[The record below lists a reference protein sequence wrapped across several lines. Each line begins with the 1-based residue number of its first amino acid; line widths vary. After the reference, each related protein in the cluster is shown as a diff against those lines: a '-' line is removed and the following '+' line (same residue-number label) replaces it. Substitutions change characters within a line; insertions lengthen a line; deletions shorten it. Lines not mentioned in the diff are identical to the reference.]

1 MKDTKSIFA
10 VLLFSLLLVACGDD
24 DPAPA
29 VPTGEI
35 RVLHTSPDAPPVDV
49 LLDSTTAISDLD
61 YAESSGYASVATA
74 TYEVSVEAI
83 TPAGNAEVINVP
95 ALDVAEDSRTTV
107 LAVGTATQETPT
119 DVILEAITV
128 DDSAAT
134 PGASEVAI
142 RVVHASPTAGSLGDV
157 DIYVTA
163 PGGAFTNP
171 ITLGYKEDAD
181 LAAVPA
187 DSYQIRITPNG
198 NTTPVL
204 YDSGAVD
211 LSSFAGEKLL
221 IAAIDTTNDTESDS
235 TDGAPVKLL
244 VATDE
249 TDLTIL
255 DSSTE
260 AGARVVHLS
269 PNAGTAAGGPVKVFA
284 TANDGRPAE
293 LIPSFDYFDIVPA
306 ADAYVGVEE
315 ADYVFDVAPASGTIS
330 DSVYTSPSLTFMQGF
345 EYTAIA
351 VGYVGDTPAFTL
363 LATQDS
369 NRAIATQASVKVV
382 HGAAAVG
389 TVDVYVTAAGAFTV
403 ADVEGGTAGMPLVPD
418 FEFGQITDYVPVAE
432 GSYDVRVLDQ
442 ASGTVVIDVP
452 GAMLDNGDVVTAIA
466 YGPDESDNDPATAGL
481 MLLTN

>member
-1 MKDTKSIFA
+1 MKNSNKIFA
-10 VLLFSLLLVACGDD
+10 ALFVSITLVACSDD
-24 DPAPA
+24 DPAPL

-35 RVLHTSPDAPPVDV
+35 RVLHTSPDAPPVNV
-49 LLDSTTAISDLD
+49 LLDTTTAISALD

-83 TPAGNAEVINVP
+83 TPTGTTEVINVP

-107 LAVGTATQETPT
+107 LAVGTVTQETPT
-119 DVILEAITV
+119 DVVLEAITV
-128 DDSAAT
+128 NDSAAT

-163 PGGAFTNP
+163 PGSALTNP
-171 ITLGYKEDAD
+171 ITLGFKGDAD
-181 LAAVPA
+181 LSAVPA

-198 NTTPVL
+198 NTTPIL
-204 YDSGAVD
+204 YDSGTVD

-284 TANDGRPAE
+284 TADGGTAVE
-293 LIPSFDYFDIVPA
+293 LIPSFNYFDIVPA
-306 ADAYVGVEE
+306 ADAYVGVES
-315 ADYVFDVAPASGTIS
+315 ADYVFDVAPASGTIN
-330 DSVYTSPSLTFMQGF
+330 DSVYTSPSLTFMQGS

-369 NRAIATQASVKVV
+369 NRSIATQASVKVV

-389 TVDVYVTAAGAFTV
+389 TVDVYVTAAGDFTV
-403 ADVEGGTAGMPLVPD
+403 ADVEGGMAGMPLVPD
-418 FEFGQITDYVPVAE
+418 FEFGAITDYVAVE
-432 GSYDVRVLDQ
+432 QGVYDIRVVDQ
-442 ASGTVVIDVP
+442 VSGTVVIDFEN
-452 GAMLDNGDVVTAIA
+452 ADLSNGDVVTAIA